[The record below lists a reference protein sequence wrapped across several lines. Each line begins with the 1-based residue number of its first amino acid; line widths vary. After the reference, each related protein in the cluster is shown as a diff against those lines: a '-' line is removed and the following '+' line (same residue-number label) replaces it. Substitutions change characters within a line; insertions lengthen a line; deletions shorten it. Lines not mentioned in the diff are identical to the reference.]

1 MLVVETY
8 LIDPPETGRAEKI
21 YMFLSGSLNQHK
33 KGGGKMQKLKHEPA
47 YYETTKFKWRQR
59 IGFGISDYACNLAYL
74 LANTYLLFYYTNCA
88 GLAAGAVGFMF
99 VVTKFI
105 DAFTDYMVGAMI
117 DRTDTKMGRYRPW
130 MLYGAPVLAVGMV
143 LLFSVPT
150 GWSAGAKLAW
160 AYVTYVIF
168 SFGYTLVNIPM
179 APIVSS
185 LSASATE
192 RTKISTTRT
201 VFSNLGS
208 LTSSLFVL
216 PMVYFFSGSK
226 DATGAAL
233 ATGYRNTNI
242 VLGIIVVVI
251 MAICVFS
258 IVEINPPTKSAG
270 KSSLIKDIGSLVK
283 NKYYIMFLGEVFFL
297 FLGYLSMYGAMQ
309 YYYTYIVGD
318 VSGMSLALTLLTL
331 LAIPTM
337 ILAAYLNGKGIAKIK
352 LIQFGAIVDCVG
364 FAILFFTSNGTIA
377 TASLGLIGLGFGFRS
392 SMFFFMMPDIF
403 DYTEWQV
410 GRNLGG
416 TQNAIQGFVN
426 KVSSAAASA
435 IVSALLVWG
444 NYDAAKLDKAMADG
458 ISIAKE
464 FPQTHTAINFAFG
477 GLALVA
483 TILSIVVLIPYDL
496 DKKYPQIRAEL
507 NQRNKENA

>member
-150 GWSAGAKLAW
+150 GWSAGPQLAW

-392 SMFFFMMPDIF
+392 SMFFSMMPDIF

>member
-8 LIDPPETGRAEKI
+8 LIDSPETGRAEKI

-377 TASLGLIGLGFGFRS
+377 TASLGLIGLGFGFRT
-392 SMFFFMMPDIF
+392 SMFFSMMPDIF